1 MPVETIDI
9 ADSPSSITDPV
20 VTEEQIHLR
29 PIHFELNVVSR
40 SDGSAILTQGNT
52 AVMAGVFGPAEV
64 KLSKILIDRA
74 NVEAIY
80 RPKTGLPT
88 VADRT
93 REALIKNTCE
103 AAIISSQYPR
113 TNISVIVQEMQD
125 SGGFLACSI
134 NASCLAL
141 MNSGIAMRFLVAAV
155 NCMIDKRD
163 EIILDP
169 SDLQSKDS
177 KASLTF
183 VFESQKKS
191 VVASHTEGHFS
202 QLQFQECLLRCRH
215 ASDVLFKLYR
225 EIVKKY
231 TSMIC

>member
-125 SGGFLACSI
+125 SGG
-134 NASCLAL
+134 
-141 MNSGIAMRFLVAAV
+141 
-155 NCMIDKRD
+155 
-163 EIILDP
+163 
-169 SDLQSKDS
+169 DS